1 MNKLLLLSLIQGLTP
16 NNAKIL
22 SYKYNIPLS
31 DYEISIFLPYIKR
44 NANSLIKLNNPSK
57 KIYEDLSNI
66 ISIDSIS
73 KLIFILQRLGFN

>member
-66 ISIDSIS
+66 ISIDSIN